1 MDFAS
6 AAHELYGVAPDTF
19 METRKR
25 LVQEAR
31 AEGDAALAKRIGTLR
46 RPTLSAWAVNL
57 LGRSA
62 GEELGWLLDVGEQL
76 RGAWASGGSI
86 GGLEQRRGEVVRLLV
101 RRARELAEEAGHPL
115 REPAVREVEDTL
127 QAATVDADV
136 AGDVRE
142 GRLTQPRSHAGF
154 VLTGFPPPMAGA
166 GPRTRTAH
174 EEAAEEAAE
183 EPEEVPAP
191 RKRKAAMGGGA
202 RSRAV
207 EDRAEEQ
214 AQKQAEK
221 VRAERERAHRAA
233 QRKAEQADRDLEARE
248 AELDEARDDL
258 DSADADV
265 GRLRRELD
273 RAVAR
278 RQTAAQRVK
287 KAERLRDKAAE
298 AAGKARRRA
307 GEAAGAG

>member
-6 AAHELYGVAPDTF
+6 AAHELYGVAPDAF

-31 AEGDAALAKRIGTLR
+31 AEGEAALAKRIGTLR

-86 GGLEQRRGEVVRLLV
+86 GGLEQRRGELVRLLV

-136 AGDVRE
+136 AEEVRQ
-142 GRLTQPRSHAGF
+142 GRLAQPRSHAGF
-154 VLTGFPPPMAGA
+154 VLTGFPPP
-166 GPRTRTAH
+166 R
-174 EEAAEEAAE
+174 EEAEPAEPTV
-183 EPEEVPAP
+183 EPEEAPAP
-191 RKRKAAMGGGA
+191 KKRRAAKGGGA
-202 RSRAV
+202 AAARA
-207 EDRAEEQ
+207 AE
-214 AQKQAEK
+214 KQAET
-221 VRAERERAHRAA
+221 VRAEREKAHRAA
-233 QRKAEQADRDLEARE
+233 QRKAEQADRDLAARE
-248 AELDEARDDL
+248 AELGEAHDDL
-258 DSADADV
+258 ESADADV

-278 RQTAAQRVK
+278 QESAARRVD

-298 AAGKARRRA
+298 AAGDAHRRA
-307 GEAAGAG
+307 GEAARAC

>member
-1 MDFAS
+1 VDFAS
-6 AAHELYGVAPDTF
+6 AAHELYGVAPDAF

-31 AEGDAALAKRIGTLR
+31 AEGDTALAKRIGTLR

-62 GEELGWLLDVGEQL
+62 GEELGWLLDVGERL

-101 RRARELAEEAGHPL
+101 RRARELAEEEGHPL

-154 VLTGFPPPMAGA
+154 VLTGFPPPTG
-166 GPRTRTAH
+166 TRAAPEETTAEAP
-174 EEAAEEAAE
+174 EEAEEA
-183 EPEEVPAP
+183 PVPSG
-191 RKRKAAMGGGA
+191 RKAAKGGA
-202 RSRAV
+202 AG
-207 EDRAEEQ
+207 DRAAER
-214 AQKQAEK
+214 QAEK

-248 AELDEARDDL
+248 EELGEARADL
-258 DSADADV
+258 ESADADV

-278 RQTAAQRVK
+278 QQTAARRVE
-287 KAERLRDKAAE
+287 KAERMRDKAEE

-307 GEAAGAG
+307 REAAGAG